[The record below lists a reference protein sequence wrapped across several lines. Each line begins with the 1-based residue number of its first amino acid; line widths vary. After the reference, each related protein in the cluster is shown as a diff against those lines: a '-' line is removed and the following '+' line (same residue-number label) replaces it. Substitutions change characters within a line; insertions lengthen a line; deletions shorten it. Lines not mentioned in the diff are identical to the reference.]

1 MKDQNVR
8 LYRRVSFLVE
18 IFFGLLLLINGLML
32 IANYA
37 GLFSF
42 PPGFLD
48 FISFDSISSKT
59 AQEWRFLIGFL
70 HTMVAIHIAA
80 SVMICLGIIILV
92 ATIYT
97 KKSL

>member
-1 MKDQNVR
+1 M
-8 LYRRVSFLVE
+8 VE
-18 IFFGLLLLINGLML
+18 IFFGLLLLINGLIL

-42 PPGFLD
+42 SQGFLD

-59 AQEWRFLIGFL
+59 AQEWRYFIEFM
-70 HTMVAIHIAA
+70 HAMVASHITAF
-80 SVMICLGIIILV
+80 VMICMGIIIL
-92 ATIYT
+92 AGAIYT